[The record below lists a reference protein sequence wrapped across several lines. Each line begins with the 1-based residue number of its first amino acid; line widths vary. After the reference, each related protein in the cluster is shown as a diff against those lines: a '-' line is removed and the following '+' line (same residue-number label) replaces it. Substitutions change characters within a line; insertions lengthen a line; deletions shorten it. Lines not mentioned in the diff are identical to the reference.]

1 MSKRY
6 EGTVLEVKGL
16 QTCFFTADGVVK
28 AVDGLSYQVKA
39 GEFVG
44 LVGES
49 GCSKSVSAMSVLR
62 LIPYPPGVIAGGQI
76 LFKGEDLLQASEER
90 MRDIRGNRIA
100 MVFQEPTT
108 SLNPVLTVG
117 RGCPFH
123 TRCPHVTD
131 ICRREVPRLKKVGDD
146 HLASCHLLDSA

>member
-1 MSKRY
+1 MSERY
-6 EGTVLEVKGL
+6 EGTVLKVKGL
-16 QTCFFTADGVVK
+16 QTYFYTADGVVK
-28 AVDGLSYQVKA
+28 AVDCLSYQVKA

-44 LVGES
+44 SVGES
-49 GCSKSVSAMSVLR
+49 GCGKSVSAMSVLR
-62 LIPYPPGVIAGGQI
+62 LIPYPLGVIAGGQI
-76 LFKGEDLLQASEER
+76 LFKGEDLLQASEKR
-90 MRDIRGNRIA
+90 MRDIRGNRFA

-108 SLNPVLTVG
+108 SQPG
-117 RGCPFH
+117 ADRGPRLPFH